1 MQTGPRS
8 GHIRARSEHIRPRS
22 GQIPAGGGE
31 LGGDDVMVR
40 ARYEQIPGCGH
51 RLQGVVR
58 R

>member
-8 GHIRARSEHIRPRS
+8 EHIRAWSEHIRPRS

-31 LGGDDVMVR
+31 LGGGGVVVR
-40 ARYEQIPGCGH
+40 ARYEQIPGCGS
-51 RLQGVVR
+51 RLQGIVR